1 MKSGQLIAILGE
13 SGAGKTTLL
22 AGIRFRYEM
31 HFYNLGRIFSDLN
44 YLIIL
49 LGISYRFRGP
59 LDGQLLL
66 NATPIDRQTM
76 TKISCFVPQFDITID
91 SLTPNEHLYF
101 MAELKLDR
109 KWSRSRKSQRV
120 DFLLREL
127 GLQSV
132 ANNEIKTL
140 SGGERKKLNLAT
152 DVSDG
157 CSTLCHNYN
166 N

>member
-1 MKSGQLIAILGE
+1 MV
-13 SGAGKTTLL
+13 
-22 AGIRFRYEM
+22 
-31 HFYNLGRIFSDLN
+31 
-44 YLIIL
+44 IL
-49 LGISYRFRGP
+49 LGISYRFRGS

-66 NATPIDRQTM
+66 NGVPIDRQTM

-109 KWSRSRKSQRV
+109 KWSRSRKSHRV

-152 DVSDG
+152 DVSDPL
-157 CSTLCHNYN
+157 S
-166 N
+166 

>member
-1 MKSGQLIAILGE
+1 MVLFSVFFFYFQFKVSGSLKSGQLIAILGE

-22 AGIRFRYEM
+22 AGI
-31 HFYNLGRIFSDLN
+31 
-44 YLIIL
+44 
-49 LGISYRFRGP
+49 SYRFRGP

-66 NATPIDRQTM
+66 NGTPIDRKTM

-109 KWSRSRKSQRV
+109 KWSRSRKNHRV

-152 DVSDG
+152 DVS
-157 CSTLCHNYN
+157 CF
-166 N
+166 